1 MLSNLPDFTK
11 FKEEF
16 THELV
21 TIRDTLRWI
30 VTKFEEYDLYFG
42 HGTDNAWDEALLL
55 LYFCF
60 KIPQSAFSNIL
71 DSKVCLS
78 EKAKIWEYLIK
89 RIVQKKPLAYI
100 TNESWFSGMSFY
112 IDERALI
119 PRSPIAELI
128 NNNFEPHIEVDPEN
142 ILELCTG
149 SACIACV
156 LAIQYPDAKV
166 DAIDI
171 CDDALEVAKI
181 NVSDYNLENN
191 VTLIKSDLFDKVP
204 GKKYDLIVVNP
215 PYVTQEELDA
225 MSEEYNHEPRKALY
239 AKEQGLEFVVKILEQ
254 SGNYLNENG
263 LLVIE
268 LGDHELDLH
277 KRYPNINF
285 LWHEFENGGSGV
297 FIMKKTDL
305 DSSVFRKDY

>member
-1 MLSNLPDFTK
+1 M
-11 FKEEF
+11 
-16 THELV
+16 
-21 TIRDTLRWI
+21 
-30 VTKFEEYDLYFG
+30 
-42 HGTDNAWDEALLL
+42 
-55 LYFCF
+55 
-60 KIPQSAFSNIL
+60 
-71 DSKVCLS
+71 
-78 EKAKIWEYLIK
+78 
-89 RIVQKKPLAYI
+89 
-100 TNESWFSGMSFY
+100 
-112 IDERALI
+112 
-119 PRSPIAELI
+119 I

>member
-1 MLSNLPDFTK
+1 MLKAVAPKFSS

-16 THELV
+16 TYELE
-21 TIRDTLRWI
+21 TIRDVLRWV
-30 VTKFEEYDLYFG
+30 VTKFEEYSLFFG
-42 HGTDNAWDEALLL
+42 HGTDNSWDEALLL
-55 LYFCF
+55 MHHCF
-60 KIPQSAFSNIL
+60 KIPEAAFSNIL

-78 EKAKIWEYLIK
+78 EKEYIWDLLTK
-89 RIVQKKPLAYI
+89 RIEKRVPLAYL
-100 TNESWFSGMSFY
+100 TNEAWFSGMSFY

-128 NNNFEPHIEVDPEN
+128 NNNFEPHIEIEPEN

-156 LAIQYPDAKV
+156 LALQYPESTV

-171 CDDALEVAKI
+171 SDDALEVAKI
-181 NVSDYNLENN
+181 NVSDFNLKDRVN
-191 VTLIKSDLFDKVP
+191 LIKSDLFENIQN
-204 GKKYDLIVVNP
+204 KKYDLIVVNP

-225 MSEEYNHEPRKALY
+225 SPEEYSHEPKLALY
-239 AKEQGLEFVVKILEQ
+239 ADEKGLEIVSKVLEQ
-254 SGNYLNENG
+254 SGKYLNENG
-263 LLVIE
+263 LLVVE

-277 KRYPNINF
+277 ERYPNINF

-297 FIMKKTDL
+297 FIIKKEEL
-305 DSSVFRKDY
+305 DKNFFKN